1 MEEKKGLFGKSDK
14 KEKMNI
20 IVFSCLMLVIFV
32 ITFYG
37 IHIFL
42 SDFFY
47 NNVSNNIYF
56 KDIIFES
63 ILAIL
68 SFLVL
73 LFWKNSYVFQQKCEK
88 FIPSLRYGWFYL
100 LFGGFFFLISIKES
114 FVTNTPGV
122 INLAIFCLLIGL
134 YEEFLCRGWLLN
146 EFLERY
152 GESKKGIWTSIIVS
166 GVIFGLIHFINLS
179 SQDLASTITQVFSA
193 SATGVVFGVIYYR
206 TKNIWTVV
214 FLHAFWDFALM
225 LNTVFPVTSVSEVI
239 SSVSYLGIVFSL
251 LTCISELLVL
261 LPFIKDIDADVK
273 NNKLFW
279 TSFIASFGFFI
290 SLILSLIG
298 DVSGEV
304 FKIGNISMRE
314 YSVLNDNYE
323 TYELKEKI
331 EINDGYDNY
340 KLENYSLSFYKTNS
354 LLTLKN
360 NITGKD
366 ISFEYDYLY
375 DYGLYEFGEY
385 YIIAYI
391 NLDNDGNNQLYYN
404 YILKSELSNE
414 DDFLEVIK
422 NNMNYHLI
430 ESLGDLCIIHDKESN
445 KEYLAVDT
453 DDYGYFVLVEDGNV
467 SLLNRN

>member
-1 MEEKKGLFGKSDK
+1 
-14 KEKMNI
+14 
-20 IVFSCLMLVIFV
+20 MLVIFV

-214 FLHAFWDFALM
+214 FLHAFWDFALERHSQIQH
-225 LNTVFPVTSVSEVI
+225 T
-239 SSVSYLGIVFSL
+239 
-251 LTCISELLVL
+251 
-261 LPFIKDIDADVK
+261 
-273 NNKLFW
+273 
-279 TSFIASFGFFI
+279 
-290 SLILSLIG
+290 
-298 DVSGEV
+298 
-304 FKIGNISMRE
+304 
-314 YSVLNDNYE
+314 
-323 TYELKEKI
+323 
-331 EINDGYDNY
+331 
-340 KLENYSLSFYKTNS
+340 
-354 LLTLKN
+354 
-360 NITGKD
+360 
-366 ISFEYDYLY
+366 
-375 DYGLYEFGEY
+375 
-385 YIIAYI
+385 
-391 NLDNDGNNQLYYN
+391 Q
-404 YILKSELSNE
+404 
-414 DDFLEVIK
+414 
-422 NNMNYHLI
+422 
-430 ESLGDLCIIHDKESN
+430 
-445 KEYLAVDT
+445 
-453 DDYGYFVLVEDGNV
+453 
-467 SLLNRN
+467 